1 MYTFNQVMLSQPV
14 EIQLPLM
21 LRLLRHINYLTQAEL
36 SKALRLDR
44 STYAYYELGHTR
56 PPLETL
62 VRISWAYGVSLEVLL
77 GLIPYG
83 TFEPSAG
90 KN

>member
-21 LRLLRHINYLTQAEL
+21 LRLLRHINYLTQTEL

-44 STYAYYELGHTR
+44 STYAYYELGIHVR
-56 PPLETL
+56 HWKPLYAFRGHM
-62 VRISWAYGVSLEVLL
+62 V
-77 GLIPYG
+77 
-83 TFEPSAG
+83 
-90 KN
+90 

>member
-21 LRLLRHINYLTQAEL
+21 LRLLCHINYLTQAEL

-77 GLIPYG
+77 GLIQYG